1 MLTFRDNNQRLMKPK
16 FKTVKAWEQAQM
28 LMQPALIRILDNIRK
43 QLDNSAWKGEYK
55 EVVDPIPGY
64 HLCLTSQGKLIEIDI
79 WELCYQVCF
88 QNYLSLPH
96 NIFSSYDQSSH
107 EVEIDTRLIDDTGE
121 VDWKFLEA
129 KAQKSVRQVIEN
141 LPER

>member
-1 MLTFRDNNQRLMKPK
+1 MKPK
-16 FKTVKAWEQAQM
+16 FKTVQAWEQAQM

-43 QLDNSAWKGEYK
+43 QLDNSPWKGEYK

-64 HLCLTSQGKLIEIDI
+64 HLCLTSQGKSIEIDI

-88 QNYLSLPH
+88 QNYLTLPN

-121 VDWKFLEA
+121 VDWQFLEA
-129 KAQKSVRQVIEN
+129 KAQKSVRQVFEN